1 MFDYF
6 KKRVN
11 YEGGGILTDIDYYL
25 NHIIYTKANYIRKN

>member
-11 YEGGGILTDIDYYL
+11 YEGGGGILTDIDYYL
-25 NHIIYTKANYIRKN
+25 NHIIYTKANYTT